1 MKVTVKEALLSE
13 ILEDMGKL
21 QDGIKQLPSEL
32 TGVTVKVDELA
43 NRIEASAT
51 TLEKSSKVFRFSI
64 DNYIGESLKTYTAA
78 LEEAVNK
85 GYEKLEFKRNVVL
98 DSKMEFL
105 RWVALLNLF
114 TTSALIIV
122 DFFTNK

>member
-1 MKVTVKEALLSE
+1 MNKRDALIEEMIGDL
-13 ILEDMGKL
+13 DKL
-21 QDGIKQLPSEL
+21 QAGIKQLPSEL

-43 NRIEASAT
+43 NRIEASAS

-85 GYEKLEFKRNVVL
+85 GYEKMEFKQNVVL
-98 DSKMEFL
+98 DSKMDFL

-122 DFFTNK
+122 HFFTNK